1 MAKLNMGKLPKDQ
14 APPIEAGDH
23 VLEIVEATAKRSDRS
38 KSIMIV
44 TTNKIITDKGPSNF
58 TINDY
63 LALFD
68 SEDNDIE
75 FGQYKLRRLLEAT
88 QTTFE
93 GDLKPS
99 EIAALME
106 GKKYKARLEEEEF
119 NGKKQLKI
127 KDPDSMEPVS
137 QAESKDEGLPDIA
150 SDDEATEEV
159 EAALEDDDDI

>member
-14 APPIEAGDH
+14 APPIEPGDH
-23 VLEIVEATAKRSDRS
+23 VLQIVEATAKRSES
-38 KSIMIV
+38 KGSIMIV
-44 TTNKIITDKGPSNF
+44 TVNKILTDRGPTNF

-68 SEDNDIE
+68 KDNNDID

-88 QTTFE
+88 KTTFE

-106 GKKYKARLEEEEF
+106 GKKYKATLEEEEF

-127 KDPDSMEPVS
+127 KDPDSMKPVS
-137 QAESKDEGLPDIA
+137 QTENKDESLPDIA

-159 EAALEDDDDI
+159 EAAIEDDDDI